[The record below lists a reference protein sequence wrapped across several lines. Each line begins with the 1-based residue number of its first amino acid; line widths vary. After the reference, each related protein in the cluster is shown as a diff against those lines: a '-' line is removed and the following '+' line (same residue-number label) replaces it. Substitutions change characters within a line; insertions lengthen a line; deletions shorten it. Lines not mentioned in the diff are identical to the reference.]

1 MNLLFIVEIILFI
14 LIIFPRF
21 LDIKTF
27 VVTSGSMRSI
37 YPVGSLIYVKKVDFN
52 DIVKGD
58 SITFYL
64 DDIVATH
71 QVYEIDENKK
81 SFRTQGVDNKDDNG
95 NIIKDATLVKYSSV
109 IGKPIFCIYFL
120 GYISK
125 YFWILIIVTAIMLF
139 VNFILEK
146 RKFYE
151 K

>member
-1 MNLLFIVEIILFI
+1 MFI

-21 LDIKTF
+21 LGIKTF

-95 NIIKDATLVKYSSV
+95 NIIKDAALVKYSSV
-109 IGKPIFCIYFL
+109 IGKSIFCIYFL

-125 YFWILIIVTAIMLF
+125 YFWILIIG
-139 VNFILEK
+139 
-146 RKFYE
+146 
-151 K
+151 

>member
-1 MNLLFIVEIILFI
+1 MFI

-21 LDIKTF
+21 LGIKTF

-95 NIIKDATLVKYSSV
+95 NIIKDAALVKYSSV
-109 IGKPIFCIYFL
+109 IGKSIFCIYFL

>member
-1 MNLLFIVEIILFI
+1 MG
-14 LIIFPRF
+14 
-21 LDIKTF
+21 IKTF

-64 DDIVATH
+64 DDLVATH

-95 NIIKDATLVKYSSV
+95 NIIKDAALVKYSSV
-109 IGKPIFCIYFL
+109 IGKSIFCIYFL